1 MYVGQ
6 SSSFTLIDRET
17 VSSPSSSELSYPQP
31 GPQWRSSCDTSSKF
45 CAAWGGMGAA
55 WADHRHERS
64 TRYQCNPENWENSIF
79 SFSHFDGFSVEENLL
94 KVKVD
99 FIKFQE
105 HFLSLSMKYFYFP
118 FHLLW
123 EGFYHIDLQDSLFV
137 SEWVLH
143 LWYPLSSESLPRLK
157 WTMERKSQL
166 KHNIRDWCKS
176 RTPVSGE
183 KEREPIMP

>member
-1 MYVGQ
+1 MYYVGQ
-6 SSSFTLIDRET
+6 SLSFTLIDKET

-55 WADHRHERS
+55 WADLRHGRS
-64 TRYQCNPENWENSIF
+64 TRYQCNPGNSENSIF

-105 HFLSLSMKYFYFP
+105 HFLSFPMKYFI
-118 FHLLW
+118 LLFIYYGKNFITLIFKIVCSFLS
-123 EGFYHIDLQDSLFV
+123 GFYIYDI
-137 SEWVLH
+137 
-143 LWYPLSSESLPRLK
+143 LSVQNHS
-157 WTMERKSQL
+157 
-166 KHNIRDWCKS
+166 RD
-176 RTPVSGE
+176 
-183 KEREPIMP
+183 